1 MNTPNPHRLE
11 RDYLLYL
18 ARTAPEPKG
27 RAAAGITEADY
38 AAVYTSPANLPPCP
52 YRDKLR
58 SPSSKKE
65 LPYYLGHCS

>member
-1 MNTPNPHRLE
+1 MKKPSRYRQE
-11 RDYLLYL
+11 RDFLLHL

-52 YRDKLR
+52 YRAVA
-58 SPSSKKE
+58 SS
-65 LPYYLGHCS
+65 